1 LNKLRVLFIG
11 TYIPKECG
19 IATFT
24 SDLLNSVYVGNK
36 DIHCEVI
43 ALIDPSENYN
53 YSEEVVFKIER
64 NKLEDYYRA
73 ADFINHSDAD
83 VICLQH
89 EFGLFGG
96 EAGDYIFAL
105 LSGISK
111 HVITTMHTVIL
122 EPELEYKVSTEKLV
136 MYSEKLVVMS
146 QTAVNILKDSY
157 GVSEDKIEVI
167 FHGMPDYP
175 LSDCGK
181 YKKMLNLKG
190 SPLILTFGLLSQNK
204 GIESLLKAL
213 PNVIKQYPDL
223 VYIILGTTH
232 PMIKKKH
239 GEAYRQYLKNIVSEL
254 GIENNVVFHDKFVE
268 KEELCN
274 YILASDIYASPY
286 LSREQIVSGTL
297 TYAIGMGK
305 AIVSTPY
312 WYAEEMLSDN
322 LGLLVD
328 FGDTEGFKNSLLYL
342 IENPE
347 KCNIMRQ
354 NTYDFGRK
362 MIWGNVGKEYTTV
375 FHEALNNYTTYPK
388 IPNIVNFLPNKLP
401 EVKVDHLKLSNDNV
415 AIIQHTYLDVS
426 ALHHGDNTDDGVRGF
441 SSDPKKGDFNL
452 K

>member
-1 LNKLRVLFIG
+1 LNRKLRVLFIG
-11 TYIPKECG
+11 TYVPKECG

-24 SDLLNSVYVGNK
+24 SDLLNSISVENN

-43 ALIDPSENYN
+43 ALIDPSENHN
-53 YSEEVVFKIER
+53 YSEEVVFQIER

-89 EFGLFGG
+89 ELGLFGG
-96 EAGDYIFAL
+96 DAGDYIFAL

-111 HVITTMHTVIL
+111 PVITTMHTMIR
-122 EPELEYKVSTEKLV
+122 EHELDEYRVSTEKLAR
-136 MYSEKLVVMS
+136 YSDKLVVMS
-146 QTAVNILKDSY
+146 QIAVDILKDSY
-157 GVSEDKIEVI
+157 GVSKDKIQVI

-175 LSDCGK
+175 FSNCDR

-213 PNVIKQYPDL
+213 PDVINLYPDL
-223 VYIILGTTH
+223 VYLILGATH

-239 GEAYRQYLKNIVSEL
+239 GEAYRQYLKSIVSEL
-254 GIENNVVFHDKFVE
+254 EIENNVVFHDKFVE

-286 LSREQIVSGTL
+286 PSKEQVVSGTL

-322 LGLLVD
+322 RGLLVD
-328 FGDTEGFKNSLLYL
+328 FGNVDGFKKSLLYL
-342 IENPE
+342 IEHPE
-347 KCNIMRQ
+347 KCNIMRE
-354 NTYDFGRK
+354 NAYYFGRK
-362 MIWGNVGKEYTTV
+362 MTWKNVSEEYITV
-375 FHEALNNYTTYPK
+375 FNKALNNYTTYPK
-388 IPNIVNFLPNKLP
+388 IQNIFNFLPNKLP
-401 EVKVDHLKLSNDNV
+401 EVKVGHLKQLTYEMSIV
-415 AIIQHTYLDVS
+415 QHACLDLVP
-426 ALHHGDNTDDGVRGF
+426 ALHHRYKIENGSRGL
-441 SSDPKKGDFNL
+441 SSDPKKG
-452 K
+452 